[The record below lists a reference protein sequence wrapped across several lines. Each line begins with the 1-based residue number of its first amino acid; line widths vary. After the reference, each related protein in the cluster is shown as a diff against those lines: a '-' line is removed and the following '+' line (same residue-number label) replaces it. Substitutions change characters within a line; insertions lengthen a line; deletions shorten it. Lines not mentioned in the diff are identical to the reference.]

1 MSTTTDQLFARS
13 PQPLYLQVA
22 AIFRRNIQLELWPR
36 GEQVPPLDTLVETLG
51 VSRAT
56 VRQAFGLLER
66 EGLIHRSRG
75 SGTFVSQDLPRML
88 TLTLPKTWAESV
100 AVSRILGDTIMLEGR
115 GDEPMPHSLG
125 MECPYRSDGRYQYL
139 RRVHNTDTGPFCFSE
154 VFLDQD
160 IYREHPAR
168 YRSSPVAPLL
178 DQTHGKELSHA
189 GQLLT
194 IVEAGADSAEVLH
207 LPLST
212 PVAEVRRYAC
222 IGDRV
227 VYFARLEIPTRY
239 VQIKFDMM
247 ESS

>member
-1 MSTTTDQLFARS
+1 MSTSTNQLFARS

-22 AIFRRNIQLELWPR
+22 AIFRRNIQLGLWPR
-36 GEQVPPLDTLVETLG
+36 GEQVPALDTLVETLG

-66 EGLIHRSRG
+66 ESLIHRSRG
-75 SGTFVSQDLPRML
+75 SGTYVNQDLPKML
-88 TLTLPKTWAESV
+88 TLTLPKTWEESV

-115 GDEPMPHSLG
+115 SGESMPDPIG
-125 MECPYRSDGRYQYL
+125 MDCPYRTEGSYQYL

-154 VFLDQD
+154 VFLDQE

-168 YRSSPVAPLL
+168 YRSGPVAPTL

-212 PVAEVRRYAC
+212 PVAEIRRYAC

-227 VYFARLEIPTRY
+227 VYFARLEFPTRY

>member
-1 MSTTTDQLFARS
+1 MSATTDQLFARS

-22 AIFRRNIQLELWPR
+22 AIFRRNIQLGLWPR
-36 GEQVPPLDTLVETLG
+36 GEQVPALDTLVQTLG

-66 EGLIHRSRG
+66 ESLIHRSRG
-75 SGTFVSQDLPRML
+75 SGTYVNRDLPKML

-100 AVSRILGDTIMLEGR
+100 AVSRILGETIMLDSKSGQPLP
-115 GDEPMPHSLG
+115 DSLG
-125 MECPYRSDGRYQYL
+125 MECPYRTEGHYQFL
-139 RRVHNTDTGPFCFSE
+139 RRVHNSDTGPFCFSE

-168 YRSSPVAPLL
+168 YRSGPVAPIL

-212 PVAEVRRYAC
+212 PVAEIRRYAC

-227 VYFARLEIPTRY
+227 VYFARLEFPTRY

-247 ESS
+247 EPS